1 MTGRRVWRNGRYAAG
16 TLVGLLALAACG
28 SSGPYVAPAGSGGKA
43 ANNAATVSTHSGPL
57 GTYLADSKGRTL
69 YEFAN
74 DTSSTST
81 CSGSCATYWPP
92 VTSTGAPVAS
102 AGVTGGMLGT
112 TMRADGT
119 TQVTYSGHP
128 LYLYAGDA
136 KAGDTK
142 GQGLNASGGLWWLL
156 SPAGARITTKSGAP
170 STPAGRYGN
179 G

>member
-1 MTGRRVWRNGRYAAG
+1 
-16 TLVGLLALAACG
+16 VGLAALAACG
-28 SSGPYVAPAGSGGKA
+28 SSGPYVASAGSGAKA
-43 ANNAATVSTHSGPL
+43 ANTSAATVSTHIGPL

-92 VTSTGAPVAS
+92 VTSTGAPVAG
-102 AGVTGGMLGT
+102 AGVTSGMLGT

-156 SPAGARITTKSGAP
+156 SPAGARITGKAGTP
-170 STPAGRYGN
+170 SSPAGGSGYGY